1 MSWLSFILILFG
13 ASWACVGL
21 FRMYAIRKGMLDQPN
36 GRSSHYAAT
45 ARGGGVVFFMGWAI
59 LVAILYFMKFIPYE
73 MIECFYPVILIGGI
87 GYLDDRG
94 GLSTR
99 IRFLFQCIAAVSF
112 LLIIHEDGSTIQNYL
127 MLSYPYNIAVIA
139 FGMVWLTNL
148 YNFMDGSDGMAA
160 QQGLFFFT
168 VMGYFLLQQ
177 QAVEL
182 GVLACGLAALLA
194 GFLTWNWPIARIFM
208 GDSGSYFLGFTI
220 AVYAILSHKYCGVS
234 LVVSAIL
241 MTLFWFDATV
251 TLLRRVA
258 KREKWYQPHRLHAY
272 QRLIQYG
279 CSHQTVLI
287 GAIAVNVILAGL
299 AYIAFNNP
307 HYEKIAFFAATGLL
321 ACLYLGVEIIRP
333 MYRAWYGA
341 TK

>member
-21 FRMYAIRKGMLDQPN
+21 FRAYAIRKGMLDQPN
-36 GRSSHYAAT
+36 ERSSHYAAT
-45 ARGGGVVFFMGWAI
+45 ARGGGVVFFVGWVI
-59 LVAILYFMKFIPYE
+59 LVSVLYAIKFIPYQ
-73 MIECFYPVILIGGI
+73 MLECFYPIILVGGL

-99 IRFLFQCIAAVSF
+99 IRFLFQCVAAISF
-112 LLIIHEDGSTIQNYL
+112 LLIIHEDGSVIQNYIT
-127 MLSYPYNIAVIA
+127 LSYPYSIVLIA
-139 FGMVWLTNL
+139 FAMVWVTNL

-168 VMGYFLLQQ
+168 AMGYFLLQQ

-182 GVLACGLAALLA
+182 GVLAWGLAALLA
-194 GFLTWNWPIARIFM
+194 GFLTWNWPVARIFM
-208 GDSGSYFLGFTI
+208 GDSGAYFLGFTI
-220 AVYAILSHKYCGVS
+220 AVYAILSHKYFGVS
-234 LVVSAIL
+234 FVVSAIL
-241 MTLFWFDATV
+241 MSLFWFDATI

-272 QRLIQYG
+272 QRLIQRG
-279 CSHQTVLI
+279 WSHQTVLM
-287 GAIAVNVILAGL
+287 GAIAVNIVLAGL
-299 AYIAFNNP
+299 AYMAFHDP
-307 HYEKIAFFAATGLL
+307 HHEKFAFFIATGLL
-321 ACLYLGVEIIRP
+321 TCLYLGVEIIKP